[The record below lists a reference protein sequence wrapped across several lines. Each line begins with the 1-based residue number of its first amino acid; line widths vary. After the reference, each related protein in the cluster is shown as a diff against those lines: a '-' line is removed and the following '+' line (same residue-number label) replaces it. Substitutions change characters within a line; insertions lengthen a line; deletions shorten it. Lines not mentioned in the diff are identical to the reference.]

1 MCFLVSYAV
10 GGIFMGQLADKYNK
24 RKLIFVLYLLV
35 ACLVCV
41 IGAMSFKDDQRN
53 WVFVYYIVKTCNGLL
68 QSPGW
73 ALNLVIIS
81 SWFPR
86 TGRGLLI
93 GCWASNTNMGDL
105 LGT

>member
-41 IGAMSFKDDQRN
+41 IGAMSFKDD
-53 WVFVYYIVKTCNGLL
+53 
-68 QSPGW
+68 
-73 ALNLVIIS
+73 
-81 SWFPR
+81 
-86 TGRGLLI
+86 
-93 GCWASNTNMGDL
+93 
-105 LGT
+105 